1 MGTGVQFATA
11 TMQATVELSRTGPSP
26 IGTIAH
32 VRRWKHAVRFRG
44 ISECYDGAMRSVT
57 ALDVRKRFGQ
67 IVDEAAAGE
76 RIVIERA
83 GQPIAALVPLSDL
96 ALVDPE
102 RRKAERLRAIDD
114 IVRRAK
120 RFKVDPAFDAAAA
133 LRSQRL
139 AREQQIAENIRKS
152 SE

>member
-1 MGTGVQFATA
+1 
-11 TMQATVELSRTGPSP
+11 
-26 IGTIAH
+26 
-32 VRRWKHAVRFRG
+32 
-44 ISECYDGAMRSVT
+44 MRSVT

-83 GQPIAALVPLSDL
+83 GQPIAAIVPLSDL

-114 IVRRAK
+114 IVRHAR
-120 RFKVDPAFDAAAA
+120 RLKVDPAFDAAAA
-133 LRSQRL
+133 VRSQRL
-139 AREQQIAENIRKS
+139 AREAQIAENIRRA

>member
-1 MGTGVQFATA
+1 
-11 TMQATVELSRTGPSP
+11 
-26 IGTIAH
+26 
-32 VRRWKHAVRFRG
+32 
-44 ISECYDGAMRSVT
+44 MRSVT

-83 GQPIAALVPLSDL
+83 GQPIAAIVPLSDL

-102 RRKAERLRAIDD
+102 RRKAVRLKAIDD

-120 RFKVDPAFDAAAA
+120 RFKIDPGFDAASAI
-133 LRSQRL
+133 RNQRL
-139 AREQQIAENIRKS
+139 AREQQIAENVRRA